1 MFAKL
6 RKKIEEENQTELG
19 RTLSPSVTPP
29 VSRSGSESSPRSSS
43 SQLFL
48 EREKFSK
55 NINNIMSSRKGPRR
69 SLGGSVGDLIGDS
82 IRKEEF
88 VSDGNESDRTDEK
101 CHSKRKTQTHFLQA
115 KIVDLNHQ
123 IKEQNEYFQNQQ
135 EQHHHHLIKKEQ
147 EWKDTFIK
155 LEKEKADLK
164 TQLQD
169 LQKRMDKIIESQEN
183 KDELESFQSQEM
195 SKIKHLLL
203 KSQQELRGYE
213 ETIKVKE
220 EELENSSVK
229 IAQLE
234 ISNKSLEQQLA
245 KANNDL
251 RQIYN
256 LQAEK
261 EQLEDEVDH
270 LKQESLKTSSI
281 FEEKDNHI
289 AHLEDRLAILE
300 QRLNDSTLTGDEK
313 ERALINERISL
324 EKKLEE
330 SRQQLIEIKTVWSEK
345 ITSLEN
351 QIYNLNKKMA
361 DDSQE
366 CSHLEEKL
374 AELKVSFAKKEEEL
388 WKMEEIV
395 QKQNKDLIKM
405 KSENEK
411 TVKKLEDAHITI
423 QEELKSKISQLEE
436 ELNNTREDSE
446 KHRKEA
452 KSRID
457 DLVAAQTEH
466 VEKELEI
473 EKYLTQLED
482 ENHKLKAHLSE
493 RERECLQLTEIANA
507 YKQEIKDY
515 QIKNEQLEKD
525 YKALSYNKE
534 KLNSNFQEK
543 EIELQNINHEK
554 DNLLVRNAELSHQL
568 EFTKQELKEEQ
579 RSREREREAYEE
591 KMHLLETEL
600 GSNKIKIK
608 DLESKIAENTENSE
622 RIKQLK
628 SDLSDL
634 ECQMMDK
641 NKTIKL
647 QQQRLNDMKKTLQRE
662 LKIHSG
668 TDGILPID
676 SSEIPMIQPTD
687 SRISSGWSQG
697 IPNKQNYHIDG
708 DDDINFQYLKHV
720 IFKFMTSEDYEAQHL
735 IKAISVLLHFTS
747 EEEKLI
753 KQMMEWK
760 MSWFRARPR
769 VKGHPLLS

>member
-29 VSRSGSESSPRSSS
+29 ISRSGSESSPRSSS

-55 NINNIMSSRKGPRR
+55 NINNIISSRKGPRR

-135 EQHHHHLIKKEQ
+135 EQHHQHLIKKEQ

-229 IAQLE
+229 ISQLE

-289 AHLEDRLAILE
+289 VHLEDRLAILE
-300 QRLNDSTLTGDEK
+300 QRLNDSTLTGDER
-313 ERALINERISL
+313 ERALINERICL

-436 ELNNTREDSE
+436 ELNKTREDSE

-493 RERECLQLTEIANA
+493 RERECLQLTEISNA

-591 KMHLLETEL
+591 KMHLLEAEL

-622 RIKQLK
+622 RINQLK

-634 ECQMMDK
+634 ESQMMDK

-668 TDGILPID
+668 TDGILSID